1 MNRAVFLLTVLL
13 LPLCFA
19 SVPEKAGDAA
29 EALVASVDLSEWDDW
44 FTQNTEGIAFKPSDF
59 LRRTVNAEQAND
71 PDAWKKAALEVVFPS
86 LKTAIQY
93 GMLFL
98 GLAVLA
104 SVLRGLDTS
113 SATAETA
120 EIAFRAIASTAVLL
134 VVFTEIRSASLVL
147 KRVTN
152 TSEVLLPILLGYLTL
167 GGMEHSAAAIAPL
180 FSLLSDLVLNVFSR
194 IVVPLAAIGGV
205 LLALDVSGN
214 GNLHPIGRILIR
226 GAKWILATVCSVFLL
241 FSVFRGATAGS
252 ADGFL
257 LKTAKLA
264 LGGIPA
270 VGGVVTE
277 SVETA
282 YQCLMLV
289 KNALGFSAAALLVL
303 IAVKPVLSAALM
315 RFALRG
321 ASALC
326 EPISGR
332 PYAELLRGLSDT
344 MQVIVL
350 AELASLAMALFA
362 LSPVF
367 GVGRFS

>member
-1 MNRAVFLLTVLL
+1 M
-13 LPLCFA
+13 
-19 SVPEKAGDAA
+19 
-29 EALVASVDLSEWDDW
+29 
-44 FTQNTEGIAFKPSDF
+44 
-59 LRRTVNAEQAND
+59 
-71 PDAWKKAALEVVFPS
+71 
-86 LKTAIQY
+86 
-93 GMLFL
+93 
-98 GLAVLA
+98 
-104 SVLRGLDTS
+104 
-113 SATAETA
+113 
-120 EIAFRAIASTAVLL
+120 
-134 VVFTEIRSASLVL
+134 
-147 KRVTN
+147 KRITN

-205 LLALDVSGN
+205 LLALDVSEN
-214 GNLHPIGRILIR
+214 GTLHPIGRMLIR

-264 LGGIPA
+264 AGGIPA

-303 IAVKPVLSAALM
+303 IALKPVLSATLM

-344 MQVIVL
+344 VQVIVL
-350 AELASLAMALFA
+350 AELASLAMSLFA